1 MGFKRIGGFVF
12 VGGVIGALNRVW
24 SIKIP
29 EIILFPPLTFG
40 GGSGF
45 RPFTWEPLFMC
56 LFLGEGNGLGFG
68 MGLGLWVGEE
78 ELVLLKRSLI
88 LLTEP
93 GIGFSSRDSCESS
106 N

>member
-1 MGFKRIGGFVF
+1 MGT
-12 VGGVIGALNRVW
+12 LNRAC

-29 EIILFPPLTFG
+29 EIILFPPLVFG
-40 GGSGF
+40 GGAGF
-45 RPFTWEPLFMC
+45 GPFTWEPLFMG
-56 LFLGEGNGLGFG
+56 LFLEEGDGLGFG
-68 MGLGLWVGEE
+68 MGLGLWIGEE

-93 GIGFSSRDSCESS
+93 GIGCSSRDSCESS